1 MGVQRNGSYPRLSD
15 QGRIPGGGA
24 KLRGRGSKVRGGGK
38 EMEAFPAEVRARGGW
53 EGGVSV
59 TSGIWK
65 ERWGQARLLGLDAAV
80 RERGVTV

>member
-1 MGVQRNGSYPRLSD
+1 
-15 QGRIPGGGA
+15 
-24 KLRGRGSKVRGGGK
+24 
-38 EMEAFPAEVRARGGW
+38 MEAFPAEVRARGGW

-80 RERGVTV
+80 RERGGSLKVLRQNCVREWSRDGGA

>member
-1 MGVQRNGSYPRLSD
+1 
-15 QGRIPGGGA
+15 
-24 KLRGRGSKVRGGGK
+24 
-38 EMEAFPAEVRARGGW
+38 MEAFPAEVRARGGW